1 MNEPDH
7 FLRGLTMSKQK
18 QIETIIDNWIMNN
31 KVIRFVGNNGELRNL
46 TQKSIT
52 ELSKEI
58 LGSLK

>member
-1 MNEPDH
+1 
-7 FLRGLTMSKQK
+7 MSKQK
-18 QIETIIDNWIMNN
+18 QIETIIDNWIINN
-31 KVIRFVGNNGELRNL
+31 KAIRWDNYGEVRNL